1 MTINIIERAIRDRSV
16 GESSLIM
23 VEIQLGCS
31 SSKTA
36 VLCKI
41 KAPNAQSRGIFSTWF
56 ANPILFKCNSS
67 QLGFTNLEDQEK
79 RGKKNEARAMLTIL

>member
-56 ANPILFKCNSS
+56 ANLILFKCNSS
-67 QLGFTNLEDQEK
+67 QLGFHQFTGP
-79 RGKKNEARAMLTIL
+79 GKKEKKMKLGPC